1 MTQEYYDRY
10 KAQSQELYT
19 FLSRS
24 FQDVFKFCEQ
34 PCLAESNG
42 YLQIS
47 IKKVLCIG
55 HSALG

>member
-24 FQDVFKFCEQ
+24 FHGCG
-34 PCLAESNG
+34 A
-42 YLQIS
+42 
-47 IKKVLCIG
+47 VLRACVR
-55 HSALG
+55 